1 MESSV
6 ITTKGQ
12 IVIPKTI
19 REKYKLK
26 PGTKIY
32 FEETKTGIYLKHIN
46 SDFITKAKGIIPKK
60 KGEKP
65 MSQWWGEYKNE
76 ENDLEERKLS
86 LLSDPEVFYKR
97 GEKINRKK

>member
-12 IVIPKTI
+12 IVIPKII

-26 PGTKIY
+26 PGTKVY
-32 FEETKTGIYLKHIN
+32 FEENETGISLKHIN
-46 SDFITKAKGIIPKK
+46 SDFITKSKGIIPTK

-65 MSQWWGEYKNE
+65 MSQWWSEYKNE
-76 ENDLEERKLS
+76 ENELEERKLS
-86 LLSDPEVFYKR
+86 MLNDPEVFYKK
-97 GEKINRKK
+97 GQKISRKK